1 MYRLMIVDD
10 ESVFRDGLQQN
21 IDWAGSDVE
30 VVAEAQNGLDAL
42 SKIEQTSPDIVLTD
56 IRMPE
61 MDGLELAEQL
71 RLRYPRV
78 IVIMLTVMDDF
89 QNVRRSLQVRAID
102 YVLKFNYR
110 TETLPAVTKACR
122 MIDREKV
129 ILAET
134 AKLPYT
140 DYGFLRECI
149 LGNIDA
155 DEALFAVEHELPKLK
170 GLRSAAVLACL
181 PGANLQ
187 DETTLVLLLQSELKH
202 IGIDELK
209 SYIVNLGERVCLTL
223 FLPELDKNEL
233 LKLMRTAIRRVRR
246 RRESYAG
253 MRIGVGELKENAA
266 DLAESYA
273 EAELAFNA
281 ANATQTDLV
290 FHYNLRDDPAS
301 YQLLL
306 QQSAEYIDRH
316 YQEHDFGLRD
326 VAARFFLSP
335 SYFSTIFKK
344 SFGTGFN
351 DYLTNIRLN
360 HAKSLLRD
368 TSLKTYEIA
377 EQVGYSSPQYMSIL
391 FRRYL
396 GCSPIEYR
404 RAARGEDTQDE

>member
-10 ESVFRDGLQQN
+10 ESVFRDGLQRN
-21 IDWAGSDVE
+21 IDWAGSDIE

-42 SKIEQTSPDIVLTD
+42 SKIERTCPDVVLTD

-78 IVIMLTVMDDF
+78 KVIMLTVMDDF
-89 QNVRRSLQVRAID
+89 QNVRRSLQAQAVD

-110 TETLPAVTKACR
+110 TETLPAVIKACR
-122 MIDREKV
+122 MIEREKI

-155 DEALFAVEHELPKLK
+155 EDALYAVEHELPKLK
-170 GLRSAAVLACL
+170 GLRCAAVLTGL

-187 DETTLVLLLQSELKH
+187 DETTAVLLLQSELKQLGV
-202 IGIDELK
+202 IGLR
-209 SYIVNLGERVCLTL
+209 SYVVNLGEKVCLTL
-223 FLPELDKNEL
+223 FLPEIEKTEL
-233 LKLMRTAIRRVRR
+233 LNLFRTAMRRVRQR
-246 RRESYAG
+246 GEVYAG
-253 MRIGVGELKENAA
+253 MRIGVGELKESAA

-281 ANATQTDLV
+281 ANAMQADLI

-306 QQSAEYIDRH
+306 QQAAEYIDRH
-316 YQEHDFGLRD
+316 YQEQDFGLRD
-326 VAARFFLSP
+326 VSARFFLSP

-344 SFGTGFN
+344 SFGIGFN

-396 GCSPIEYR
+396 HCSPMEYR
-404 RAARGEDTQDE
+404 AAVREANEETT

>member
-10 ESVFRDGLQQN
+10 EKVFRDGLQQN
-21 IDWAGSDVE
+21 IDWAGSDIE

-42 SKIEQTSPDIVLTD
+42 SKIEQTNPDIILTD
-56 IRMPE
+56 IRMPV
-61 MDGLELAEQL
+61 MDGLELADQV
-71 RLRYPRV
+71 RLRYPH
-78 IVIMLTVMDDF
+78 IKVIMLTVMDDF
-89 QNVRRSLQVRAID
+89 QNVRRSLQVQAID

-110 TETLPAVTKACR
+110 EETLPAVSKACR
-122 MIDREKV
+122 MIEREKI

-149 LGNIDA
+149 LGNID
-155 DEALFAVEHELPKLK
+155 DEEALFAVEHELPKLK
-170 GLRSAAVLACL
+170 GLRCAAVLVSL
-181 PGANLQ
+181 PGASLQ
-187 DETTLVLLLQSELKH
+187 DETTLVLLLQFELKH
-202 IGIDELK
+202 VSVTGLK
-209 SYIVNLGERVCLTL
+209 SYIVNLGEKVCLTL
-223 FLPELDKNEL
+223 FLPEIDKNEL
-233 LKLMRTAIRRVRR
+233 LNLMRTAIRRIKR

-253 MRIGVGELKENAA
+253 MRIGVGELKKNVA
-266 DLAESYA
+266 DLADSYA

-281 ANATQTDLV
+281 ANAMQTDLI
-290 FHYNLRDDPAS
+290 FHYNLREDATS

-306 QQSAEYIDRH
+306 QQADEYIDLH
-316 YQEHDFGLRD
+316 YQEHDFGLKD
-326 VAARFFLSP
+326 VAARFFLSS

-360 HAKSLLRD
+360 HAKTLLKD
-368 TSLKTYEIA
+368 TSLKTYEVA
-377 EQVGYSSPQYMSIL
+377 EMVGYSSPQYMSIL

-404 RAARGEDTQDE
+404 RTARGEEPDEK